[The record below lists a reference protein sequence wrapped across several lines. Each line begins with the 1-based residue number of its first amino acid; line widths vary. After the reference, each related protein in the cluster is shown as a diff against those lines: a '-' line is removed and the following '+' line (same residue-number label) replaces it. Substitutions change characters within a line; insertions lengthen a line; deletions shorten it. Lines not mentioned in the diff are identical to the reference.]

1 MDLSQSQKT
10 DDYFTAG
17 HSQDFSFLE
26 FPNTQDNDDP
36 YLPSFSSASQTSL
49 TGGQRFDESDLSQ
62 GAASVSDLA
71 GQVDV
76 LNFEENFDEE
86 EEERGQDLPSHACSY
101 VLSVF
106 FLTVYSYCGIHN
118 PACVVRCNFPSCK
131 KWFCNSRG
139 NTSGSHII
147 NHLVRAKHKEVCLHQ
162 DSPLGEVSVD
172 L

>member
-17 HSQDFSFLE
+17 HSQDFSFFE

-36 YLPSFSSASQTSL
+36 YSSFTNPSQQSL
-49 TGGQRFDESDLSQ
+49 TGGQRFDDSDLSQ

-76 LNFEENFDEE
+76 LNFEENFDED

-101 VLSVF
+101 IFLPSFSLTFQVLWHPQSC
-106 FLTVYSYCGIHN
+106 LCGK
-118 PACVVRCNFPSCK
+118 V
-131 KWFCNSRG
+131 
-139 NTSGSHII
+139 
-147 NHLVRAKHKEVCLHQ
+147 
-162 DSPLGEVSVD
+162 
-172 L
+172 